1 MGETG
6 HTLHTHAEMSTGI
19 YAARRAETVDRWR
32 PCQEAEAAGQAQ

>member
-6 HTLHTHAEMSTGI
+6 HTLHTYGDVSTES
-19 YAARRAETVDRWR
+19 YAARRAETVGRWR